1 MGFTAQRP
9 RGVYELDDLGRLG
22 PLGGGSEVV
31 LGRTGRVDKVAIG
44 ALRNFAPTPTMSE
57 HCGRVPWAE
66 AGRKVSRSSTGRDS
80 WCPHKHARVSRGDL
94 FWGFLSVPYRL
105 VQGGLLRCSRI

>member
-31 LGRTGRVDKVAIG
+31 LDRTGRVDQVAVG

-80 WCPHKHARVSRGDL
+80 TCLRINARESRKLL
-94 FWGFLSVPYRL
+94 FSEVVDRCAKLGVCLS
-105 VQGGLLRCSRI
+105 